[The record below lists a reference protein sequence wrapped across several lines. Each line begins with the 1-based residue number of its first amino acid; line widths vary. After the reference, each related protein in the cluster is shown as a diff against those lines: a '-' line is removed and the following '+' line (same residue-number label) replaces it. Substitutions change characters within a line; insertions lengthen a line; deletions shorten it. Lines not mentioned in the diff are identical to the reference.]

1 MNDHLSTIVK
11 FSKRIFPV
19 ILSHIYIIYR
29 VMKSFGD
36 KESLKSLT
44 YIVVKE
50 KNQKISVWRVTFLR
64 VNIMELTKI
73 SYLQQEIDLF
83 GHPVSPTL
91 WEPSWHPRSCFG
103 LHCSDQ
109 QLYTTLMTCLSPLKL
124 PEPKHTS
131 GHWWPN
137 QQTSF
142 NVLDD
147 I

>member
-50 KNQKISVWRVTFLR
+50 KNQKISV
-64 VNIMELTKI
+64 
-73 SYLQQEIDLF
+73 
-83 GHPVSPTL
+83 
-91 WEPSWHPRSCFG
+91 
-103 LHCSDQ
+103 
-109 QLYTTLMTCLSPLKL
+109 
-124 PEPKHTS
+124 
-131 GHWWPN
+131 
-137 QQTSF
+137 
-142 NVLDD
+142 
-147 I
+147 